1 MCVCAW
7 VSVCVSVVGCVCVC
21 VCVWVC
27 LWLWLCVCLSV
38 YLCLCGGLCVCVCVS
53 ESLSMGVSH
62 CLWVCF
68 CFCGSMS
75 IFVSVFLSVRVMLRP
90 VLLFPHITLG
100 HNSSST
106 QSRLGMVFF
115 HYLNSAI
122 CVMAP
127 FLFFAVHRLSKKCH
141 YISIEW
147 LGRAVPKF
155 PLKFLSVF
163 GN

>member
-1 MCVCAW
+1 MRGMW
-7 VSVCVSVVGCVCVC
+7 VCVSVLGFLSVCLWLGVCVC
-21 VCVWVC
+21 VCLWVC
-27 LWLWLCVCLSV
+27 LWLCLCVCLSV

-122 CVMAP
+122 CYGS
-127 FLFFAVHRLSKKCH
+127 FFVLRRTQTFQKMSLH
-141 YISIEW
+141 I
-147 LGRAVPKF
+147 
-155 PLKFLSVF
+155 
-163 GN
+163 N